1 MDYNFVEV
9 AWPACFNYLSLLV
22 SMGSQGKLLCTLN
35 IKKEVSV
42 KIYQT
47 SRLQIC
53 VNFFPAASHWQKD
66 RVAPKTVQ
74 LACLCINYYE
84 CQIYSDSLR
93 LHSWWAMSI
102 TLNHTWQ
109 LGLEPWWLYHLA
121 WGHTGHKCMAHYNS
135 RQWEWLV
142 GSNFKAIKPITLE
155 SKYLELNCCK

>member
-84 CQIYSDSLR
+84 CQIYSDSLW
-93 LHSWWAMSI
+93 LHSWWASPLTTPGNWVSSHGGCTTWCEVILAISAWLII
-102 TLNHTWQ
+102 TLGNES
-109 LGLEPWWLYHLA
+109 GWW
-121 WGHTGHKCMAHYNS
+121 GVIS
-135 RQWEWLV
+135 R
-142 GSNFKAIKPITLE
+142 P
-155 SKYLELNCCK
+155 